1 MFLRE
6 AREISISKA
15 WQHLHAK
22 YKYETGKGTLW
33 NYVMFFY
40 ARRVKESG
48 YMCKI
53 VEDMLIFKINFAVW
67 SEVERKESIRN
78 IVFPYNN
85 WVIMYKSL

>member
-6 AREISISKA
+6 AREIFLSKA
-15 WQHLHAK
+15 WHHLHAK

-40 ARRVKESG
+40 ARRVKEPGYG

-53 VEDMLIFKINFAVW
+53 VEDMLIFKIILLLCPRSREN
-67 SEVERKESIRN
+67 K
-78 IVFPYNN
+78 
-85 WVIMYKSL
+85 MYIIFFSLKQYINYV